1 LITRSYYWL
10 LEYLRTSLYN
20 FVKKI
25 GLYERGKTGW
35 GAVNS
40 YNPMK
45 GVKAQGLI
53 LIRLGLLIS
62 KLTGDRAVMA
72 SRKIQTRGLASPP
85 FDGSALS

>member
-1 LITRSYYWL
+1 
-10 LEYLRTSLYN
+10 
-20 FVKKI
+20 
-25 GLYERGKTGW
+25 
-35 GAVNS
+35 
-40 YNPMK
+40 MK